1 MSWDSNITML
11 PHTFGSGM
19 EMHVRLENGTYL
31 SLLCKGKWLSL
42 FCLGSLIFPL
52 FPWHCA
58 PSFIFFWILLGL
70 SYFPSFSMRSLFY
83 FFLAGSLADYVG
95 GWPLEQE
102 NPPKL
107 EAEDVEENLLDDT
120 HSFKSA
126 IQMMDVTESRRDLK
140 KWQAG
145 RNY

>member
-1 MSWDSNITML
+1 MGLLSNYVATNLRLGHGNARPTRERHL
-11 PHTFGSGM
+11 PQPALQRQMVVSI
-19 EMHVRLENGTYL
+19 
-31 SLLCKGKWLSL
+31 L
-42 FCLGSLIFPL
+42 F
-52 FPWHCA
+52 
-58 PSFIFFWILLGL
+58 GL

-95 GWPLEQE
+95 GWPLEHE

-107 EAEDVEENLLDDT
+107 EAEDVDENLLDDT

>member
-1 MSWDSNITML
+1 
-11 PHTFGSGM
+11 
-19 EMHVRLENGTYL
+19 
-31 SLLCKGKWLSL
+31 
-42 FCLGSLIFPL
+42 
-52 FPWHCA
+52 
-58 PSFIFFWILLGL
+58 
-70 SYFPSFSMRSLFY
+70 MRSLFY

-95 GWPLEQE
+95 GWPLEHE

-107 EAEDVEENLLDDT
+107 DLAGDVEENLLDDT